1 MSRGET
7 SKPRTR
13 RKDARPGEIVEA
25 AMQEF
30 AEQGFAGARIERI
43 ARRAGVAKGTVYLYF
58 KTKDELFEAA
68 VRENISPMFAR
79 LGALAE
85 AHPGTAAELLT
96 QVIHNA
102 YAELV
107 DKPQR
112 RVILRVL
119 IAEGARFPRL
129 TAFYHQ
135 EIITGAVGLLEAI
148 VRRGV
153 ATGEFDQTLAL
164 ATPQVVMGPA
174 LMAIVWKLTFDEVAP
189 LDLKAF
195 AAAHCDLVL
204 NGLRKR

>member
-1 MSRGET
+1 MSLEGT

-13 RKDARPGEIVEA
+13 RKDARPGEIVDA

-43 ARRAGVAKGTVYLYF
+43 AKRAGVAKGTVYLYF

-79 LGALAE
+79 LGAMAE
-85 AHPGTAAELLT
+85 AYPGSSAELLT
-96 QVIHNA
+96 RVIHNA

-119 IAEGARFPRL
+119 ISEGARFPQL

-135 EIITGAVGLLEAI
+135 EIITGALRLLESI

-153 ATGEFDQTLAL
+153 ASGEFDQTLVL

-174 LMAIVWKLTFDEVAP
+174 MMAVIWKLTFDDIAP
-189 LDLKAF
+189 LDLEAF